1 MSRDSRSHNEEYDEN
16 SDDSDILDAD
26 DGDFDQT
33 NSKSKQKEVR
43 SNLRPMTLSL
53 TYTIDGL

>member
-26 DGDFDQT
+26 DGDFDQS
-33 NSKSKQKEVR
+33 NNKSKQKEVR
-43 SNLRPMTLSL
+43 STLRSVTLS
-53 TYTIDGL
+53 